1 MSQPRSVVVI
11 GAGGHAKVV
20 LATLAALGL
29 PVEVVLDDDPQSWGE
44 TLMGAEILGP
54 VDRLANLEVRRA
66 VVAVGANRAR
76 QRLVNHLEA
85 RIPDLHWMVVV
96 HPSAVVHPT
105 AVLGPGTVVMAGA
118 VVQPDAR
125 LGAHSIVNTGAS
137 VDHDCAGGDFVH
149 VAPGV
154 RLGGN
159 VHLGEGAFL
168 GIAAAAVPGARVGA
182 WAVVGAGATVV
193 REIPPGV
200 TAIGTPARPRE
211 GRSEMQR
218 DDMPRDEASRET
230 RGSEGGGD
238 DR

>member
-1 MSQPRSVVVI
+1 MSRDRAVVVI

-29 PVEVVLDDDPQSWGE
+29 PVEVVLDDDPQRWGE

-54 VDRLANLEVRRA
+54 VDRLAKMEVRRA

-76 QRLVNHLEA
+76 QRLVNHVETEV
-85 RIPDLHWMVVV
+85 PDLHWLVVV

-105 AVLGPGTVVMAGA
+105 ANLGPGTVVMAGA
-118 VVQPDAR
+118 VVQPDAN
-125 LGAHSIVNTGAS
+125 LGAHTIVNTAAS
-137 VDHDCAGGDFVH
+137 VDHDCTGGDFVH

-154 RLGGN
+154 RLGGG
-159 VHLGEGAFL
+159 VSLGEGAFL
-168 GIAAAAVPGARVGA
+168 GIGAVAVPGARVGA

-200 TAIGTPARPRE
+200 IAVGTPARPRE
-211 GRSEMQR
+211 GR
-218 DDMPRDEASRET
+218 
-230 RGSEGGGD
+230 GEGDGARN